1 MNNCAFIPRA
11 IQENNDK
18 ALFESCV
25 NLSSYF
31 LFLSPFILE
40 GIVKTKTVSPR
51 ILCPNNRS
59 FLASRMESEYRY
71 IYISILK
78 VFGGIYLEK
87 GERRVVA
94 DDEAENK
101 DSFNRECQFF
111 FPCFV
116 DVD

>member
-71 IYISILK
+71 IYIYR
-78 VFGGIYLEK
+78 F
-87 GERRVVA
+87 
-94 DDEAENK
+94 
-101 DSFNRECQFF
+101 
-111 FPCFV
+111 
-116 DVD
+116 

>member
-40 GIVKTKTVSPR
+40 RIVKTKTVSPR

-71 IYISILK
+71 IYIDFESVWRKERDVSWRMTKLKIKILLTGN
-78 VFGGIYLEK
+78 V
-87 GERRVVA
+87 
-94 DDEAENK
+94 
-101 DSFNRECQFF
+101 SFSSHA
-111 FPCFV
+111 
-116 DVD
+116 

>member
-71 IYISILK
+71 IYIDFESVWRDI
-78 VFGGIYLEK
+78 F
-87 GERRVVA
+87 GERR
-94 DDEAENK
+94 ETC
-101 DSFNRECQFF
+101 RGG
-111 FPCFV
+111 
-116 DVD
+116 

>member
-51 ILCPNNRS
+51 IL
-59 FLASRMESEYRY
+59 
-71 IYISILK
+71 
-78 VFGGIYLEK
+78 
-87 GERRVVA
+87 
-94 DDEAENK
+94 
-101 DSFNRECQFF
+101 
-111 FPCFV
+111 
-116 DVD
+116 